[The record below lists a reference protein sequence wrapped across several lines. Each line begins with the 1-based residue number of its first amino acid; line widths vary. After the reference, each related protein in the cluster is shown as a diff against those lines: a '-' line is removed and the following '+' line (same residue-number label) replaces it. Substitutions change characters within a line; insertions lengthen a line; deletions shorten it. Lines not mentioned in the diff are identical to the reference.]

1 MPLPRER
8 PISGRRFAPKSSR
21 ATRSSRMISVG
32 PIFGIARQGTPSL
45 PPPRRGNGSSTM
57 GKKPLS
63 EQVVV
68 VTGASA
74 GLGRA
79 VARLAGQRGARVV
92 VCARG
97 VDGLDGAVAEIEGAG
112 SAAHAVQAD
121 VAVLDDCHR
130 VVEEALDRFGRIDTF
145 CANAMVTVY
154 REAREL
160 DPEELRRVLD
170 VNFLGAVN
178 CYWASLPALTDS
190 RGTFVHVNSALAY
203 RGIPLQAAY
212 CSSKA
217 AARTFF
223 ETARV
228 EHQRHGIAVDVSL
241 VLPGAINTPQFD
253 MARQYIG
260 RQPRPVPPIYQPEP
274 FADAVVHCFE
284 HPARELPIGWGAQKL
299 LWGQKLSPR
308 AGDVVLRRTGWDA
321 QHTGEPK
328 PVGSPD
334 NLLEPLPG
342 DRGAHGRFDGR
353 SRGSTMWT
361 SLRLRR
367 WLVGTAAAAVPAARA
382 LVRR

>member
-1 MPLPRER
+1 M
-8 PISGRRFAPKSSR
+8 
-21 ATRSSRMISVG
+21 
-32 PIFGIARQGTPSL
+32 Q
-45 PPPRRGNGSSTM
+45 
-57 GKKPLS
+57 KKAIGD
-63 EQVVV
+63 QVVV

-79 VARLAGQRGARVV
+79 VARLAGARGARVV

-97 VDGLDGAVAEIEGAG
+97 PDGLDAAVAEIRAAG
-112 SAAHAVQAD
+112 SEAHAVVAD
-121 VAVLDDCHR
+121 VAVLDECHR

-160 DPEELRRVLD
+160 EPEELRRVVD
-170 VNFLGAVN
+170 VDFFGAVN
-178 CYWASLPALTDS
+178 CYWSSLEALRET

-217 AARTFF
+217 AARAFF
-223 ETARV
+223 ESARV
-228 EHQRHGIAVDVSL
+228 EHRKHEIPVDISL

-253 MARQYIG
+253 MARQYMG
-260 RQPRPVPPIYQPEP
+260 KQPQPVPPIYEPEP

-284 HPARELPIGWGAQKL
+284 HPVRELPVGWGAQKL

-308 AGDVVLRRTGWDA
+308 AGDLVLLRNGWKG
-321 QHTGEPK
+321 QHTGEDK

-334 NLLEPLPG
+334 NLFRPLHG
-342 DRGAHGRFDGR
+342 DHGAHGRFDSR
-353 SRGSTMWT
+353 SRASTVWT

-367 WLVGTAAAAVPAARA
+367 WLVGTAAVALAAPSVARA
-382 LVRR
+382 LARR